1 MKIIVPMIAPGMNQI
16 RDMHHFE
23 YKRTREAWQRTIYA
37 LIGRQK
43 RPVGK
48 VRIEVHVEHS
58 RLYDPDNLVGCAKIP
73 LDCLVQLGVIPND
86 KEENLTLSVTQ
97 SKSKEKQTTIS
108 IEEEK

>member
-1 MKIIVPMIAPGMNQI
+1 MKFIVPMVAPGINQI
-16 RDMHHFE
+16 RDMHFRV
-23 YKRTREAWQRTIYA
+23 YKRTRDTWKRTMFA

-58 RLYDPDNLVGCAKIP
+58 RLYDPDNLAGCAKIP